1 MKPRDPKKIILP
13 GQPGNTD
20 AERLAIEQIQM
31 ENALRNNPLFGIVAE
46 LRQQMKQLIQQNRHL
61 TIRVQSLMDYLS
73 HVGLLLH
80 QEIDE
85 QGVPQGEPV
94 TPFDYQL
101 FEKLIEHDVLDKMP
115 TYGYTSYYVEHE
127 QRATFLIEMLGLIGQ
142 GLKTMEEVLDFVRNF
157 NQAPGR
163 ILPIVGM
170 EFGLDQY
177 LSTNPDG
184 WEEEKCDA
192 IALEFGLQ
200 KQVTEEEEDI
210 ADGDGGEEDPDE
222 HKEDEETNVLPF
234 EASAEGSGP
243 ESR

>member
-20 AERLAIEQIQM
+20 AERMAVEQIQM
-31 ENALRNNPLFGIVAE
+31 ENALRNNPLFGVVAE

-73 HVGLLLH
+73 HVGFLLH

-85 QGVPQGEPV
+85 QGVPQGEPL
-94 TPFDYQL
+94 TPFDYKF
-101 FEKLIEHDVLDKMP
+101 FEKLVEHGIVDKMP
-115 TYGYTSYYVEHE
+115 TYGYTAYYVEHE

-184 WEEEKCDA
+184 WDEEKCDA

-200 KQVTEEEEDI
+200 KQVTEEEED
-210 ADGDGGEEDPDE
+210 ATDGDGREENTDE
-222 HKEDEETNVLPF
+222 PEEGQEADILPF
-234 EASAEGSGP
+234 EARAEGVGA
-243 ESR
+243 ES